1 MCNLILSTVSN
12 IDFVRLLYGDD
23 TNQNSQERAQVFLD
37 LYLNT
42 PDKSLN
48 ETPLHFAAK
57 FGAVEVVELLV
68 MYKECDKRLVN
79 KYGLTPNMVGLKICA
94 KIFFNVVLIFVLF
107 EDDLREVHGTAG
119 S

>member
-12 IDFVRLLYGDD
+12 VNFVRKLYGDD
-23 TNQNSQERAQVFLD
+23 TNQDSEERAKVFLD

-68 MYKECDKRLVN
+68 MYKECDKRLTN
-79 KYGLTPNMVGLKICA
+79 KYGLTPNMVGSKVFLSGGIDFC
-94 KIFFNVVLIFVLF
+94 FVFRLF
-107 EDDLREVHGTAG
+107 VRGARLR
-119 S
+119 SR

>member
-1 MCNLILSTVSN
+1 MCNFILSTVSN
-12 IDFVRLLYGDD
+12 LNFVRKLYGDD
-23 TNQNSQERAQVFLD
+23 TNQDSEERAQVFLD

-68 MYKECDKRLVN
+68 MYKECDKKLTN
-79 KYGLTPNMVGLKICA
+79 KYGLTPNMVGVKVCA
-94 KIFFNVVLIFVLF
+94 IFF
-107 EDDLREVHGTAG
+107 
-119 S
+119 